1 MKVLAIGAHPD
12 DIELGCGGA
21 LLAHAGRGDPITL
34 LVLTTGE
41 GGPQDGRS
49 RAQEQQDAADLLSA
63 RLLWGGFA
71 DGDIPAGQRSVDVV
85 QRAIR
90 EVQPDVLYTHAP
102 QDTHQDHR
110 NTSEATLG
118 AARRSCRILMYESPT
133 TQGFSP
139 SVFIDIAGLVE
150 AKLDLVRAHMS
161 QVLRNG
167 LVDLEALEAMARARG
182 FQARVKQAEAFSTE
196 RFLWD
201 LSGTPRSKPQT
212 AARWAELDDAV
223 QVVRS

>member
-1 MKVLAIGAHPD
+1 MEVLAIGAHPD

-21 LLAHAGRGDPITL
+21 LLGHVARGDDVTL
-34 LVLTTGE
+34 LVMTTGE

-49 RAQEQQDAADLLSA
+49 RAQEQEDAADLLGA

-90 EVQPDVLYTHAP
+90 EIQPDVLYTHAP

-133 TQGFSP
+133 TIGFSP
-139 SVFIDIAGLVE
+139 SVFVDVAGLVE
-150 AKLDLVRAHMS
+150 GKLDLVRAHMS

-167 LVDLEALEAMARARG
+167 LVDLEALEALARARG
-182 FQARVKQAEAFSTE
+182 FQARVKQAEAFTTE

-201 LSGTPRSKPQT
+201 LTASTRAAPQS
-212 AARWAELDDAV
+212 AARWVERDDAMP
-223 QVVRS
+223 VVNG